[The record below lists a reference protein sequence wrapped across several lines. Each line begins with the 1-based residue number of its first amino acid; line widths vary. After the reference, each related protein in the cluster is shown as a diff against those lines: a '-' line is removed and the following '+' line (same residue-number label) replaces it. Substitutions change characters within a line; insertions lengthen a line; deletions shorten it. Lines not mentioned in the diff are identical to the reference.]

1 MESILESCESKL
13 ETLALLLRDCA
24 KDEKFSSGSVISAIV
39 IFDNLLSKFVVLF
52 EKFVSNLKTGIF
64 KRFYKAI
71 ESRFLRERMMG
82 SITDIF
88 MSIFEI
94 VRYLMSSIRKK
105 MEYFEK
111 PEYLQDFDKND
122 LESYLTVYQMF

>member
-1 MESILESCESKL
+1 M
-13 ETLALLLRDCA
+13 
-24 KDEKFSSGSVISAIV
+24 V

-88 MSIFEI
+88 MSIFET
-94 VRYLMSSIRKK
+94 VRYLMASIRKK
-105 MEYFEK
+105 AEHFEK
-111 PEYLQDFDKND
+111 PEIL
-122 LESYLTVYQMF
+122 M